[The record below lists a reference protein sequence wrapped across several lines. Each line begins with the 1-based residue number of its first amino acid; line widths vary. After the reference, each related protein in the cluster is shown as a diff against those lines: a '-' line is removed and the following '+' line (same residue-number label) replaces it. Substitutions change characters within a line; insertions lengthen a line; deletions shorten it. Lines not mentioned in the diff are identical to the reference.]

1 MEENRDLDWTQL
13 YSQATKPLDNP
24 ETISPDKVKEEKEED
39 DDLSLCTIFYSDS
52 EEDSE
57 VREIDK
63 TKSG

>member
-24 ETISPDKVKEEKEED
+24 ETINPDKVKEEKEED
-39 DDLSLCTIFYSDS
+39 DDLSFSTIFYEDF

-57 VREIDK
+57 AREIDK